1 MRIYNNRT
9 WEDFKTRSSRAL
21 GNVEQT
27 TGKGLGSVDLI
38 YGNDNEDKNERIQTR
53 GRHRRTTSSV

>member
-38 YGNDNEDKNERIQTR
+38 Y
-53 GRHRRTTSSV
+53 